1 MRDYLKENLDIRKEV
16 ENLAKKRRF
25 GCVGV
30 REIAN
35 KLKKDPRTI
44 KTHLQIMENYNHGL
58 FIDDKK
64 TLFCTKEG
72 LNKIKS
78 NEN

>member
-16 ENLAKKRRF
+16 ETLAKKRKY
-25 GCVGV
+25 GCVTI
-30 REIAN
+30 REVAN

-44 KTHLQIMENYNHGL
+44 QTHLEIMENYKSGI

-64 TLFCTKEG
+64 TMFCTKEG
-72 LNKIKS
+72 IKKIK
-78 NEN
+78 NED